1 MSLQMS
7 ILAHKNKFADAK
19 EVESLIAKIPQDCS
33 TQDRRRYEL
42 MIRSGVLGIIIIE

>member
-7 ILAHKNKFADAK
+7 ILAHKNKFSDVK
-19 EVESLIAKIPQDCS
+19 EVESLVAKIPENCS

-42 MIRSGVLGIIIIE
+42 MIRSGVLGK